1 MVITII
7 EHIISAITQ
16 PLLFAIAFSYMTM
29 YFYLFAF
36 RKCET
41 GNGLRYALSIWRRS
55 FIQDRK
61 FRILFLYILYITV
74 VIFRT
79 VLNREGWENPF
90 DSVMEGLWIVM
101 IHPYVEG
108 PIFNIQAIEN
118 IIMFVPFS
126 FMGLLLLQ
134 YKRKNSQKVRF
145 TICGSFLFSLLIETV
160 QAIFKLG
167 TFQLADLL
175 FNTMGGL
182 FGGVLYW
189 VGSKLKT
196 LLFKYTVLK

>member
-1 MVITII
+1 MNENIFIALVKD
-7 EHIISAITQ
+7 IISATTQ

-29 YFYLFAF
+29 YFYLFSF
-36 RKCET
+36 KKCET
-41 GNGLRYALSIWRRS
+41 GNGLRYALSIWLRS

-61 FRILFLYILYITV
+61 FRILFLYIFYITV

-79 VLNREGWENPF
+79 VLNREGWEDPL
-90 DSVMEGLWIVM
+90 DSVTAGLWIVM
-101 IHPYVEG
+101 THPYVEG

-126 FMGLLLLQ
+126 FIGLLLMQ
-134 YKRKNSQKVRF
+134 YKRKNSQKVLF

-175 FNTMGGL
+175 FNTIGGL
-182 FGGVLYW
+182 LGGVIFW
-189 VGSKLKT
+189 VGSRLKIFM
-196 LLFKYTVLK
+196 L

>member
-1 MVITII
+1 MISTII
-7 EHIISAITQ
+7 EHIISATTQ

-36 RKCET
+36 KKCET
-41 GNGLRYALSIWRRS
+41 GKGLRYALSIWHRS

-79 VLNREGWENPF
+79 VLNREGWDDPL
-90 DSVMEGLWIVM
+90 DSVMAGLWLVM
-101 IHPYVEG
+101 THPYVEG

-126 FMGLLLLQ
+126 FIGLFLMQ
-134 YKRKNSQKVRF
+134 YKSKNSQKVLF

-196 LLFKYTVLK
+196 LVFKYTVLK